1 MYFKKGQLKIL
12 IINLVLLLSFG
23 AIFLSRQ
30 NYEFILYI
38 GIIVLFLI
46 LIITTNRKVLY
57 PNYVLWGLTL
67 WSFMHMGGGGIY
79 VKGKKLY
86 EIVLL
91 PIIGDP
97 YYIFKYDQLVHII
110 GFGVAT
116 LLMYH
121 LINLSIKNEN
131 KKLISLSIVLVMAG
145 LGAGALNEILEFIA
159 TVFVPETGVGGYIN
173 TSLDLVADLIGGLI
187 ALIYII
193 YKEKRGAKSLS

>member
-12 IINLVLLLSFG
+12 IINLVLLLLFG
-23 AIFLSRQ
+23 AIFLNRQ
-30 NYEFILYI
+30 NYEFILYVGVI
-38 GIIVLFLI
+38 FLFLI
-46 LIITTNRKVLY
+46 LIITTNKKVLY
-57 PNYVLWGLTL
+57 PNYILWGLTL
-67 WSFMHMGGGGIY
+67 WSFMHMSGGGIY
-79 VKGKKLY
+79 IQGKKIY
-86 EIVLL
+86 EIILF
-91 PIIGDP
+91 PIMGDP

-121 LINLSIKNEN
+121 LINLSTKNQN

-173 TSLDLVADLIGGLI
+173 TSLDLVADLIGSLI

-193 YKEKRGAKSLS
+193 YKEKKGG